1 MSTNKPKLIA
11 LLGPTASGKS
21 HLGVALAE
29 EFNGEIISADSRQVY
44 RGLDSGSNKITLAEM
59 KNVPHHLIDV
69 ASPRQTFTVVRFQ
82 KLAIQAAQKI
92 IRKGKLPFLVGGSP
106 FYLYAVTEGWQLPP
120 SSRNSQ
126 LRKELLQKNPEELF
140 RILKQLDPVYAKK
153 IDHSN
158 PRRLIR
164 AIEIANT
171 LGHVPARQNHPLF
184 ETLFLGLDCS
194 RDDLEKRI
202 IERIDRRLKSGLI
215 EEVKSIRQIP
225 ISWKRLED
233 FGLEYRWVA
242 YYLQNKIDYSQ
253 MRQGVIKDSLKLVRH
268 QMNWFKKDQRIHW
281 VKTKSQSRKLIKD
294 FLANSLS

>member
-1 MSTNKPKLIA
+1 MSTNRPKLIA

-153 IDHSN
+153 IDRSN

-164 AIEIANT
+164 AIEIANA

-215 EEVKSIRQIP
+215 EEVKRIRQIP